1 VGEVLD
7 NVHQEFWQPPALM
20 QTEVQPEVQRS
31 APAMAEACQRCSTEF
46 LVGARFCHA
55 CGTPRAQVGAAEQPT
70 RTTPL
75 AKTTMDLF
83 AKAAAKVRSS
93 AAAIP
98 WKKISLPSWFQ
109 YLHFHEIKSFIGLP
123 MASLIAFFV
132 GLGCVVGALGVG
144 LVYKAQNFVDFQ
156 AIQMWRIE
164 WLLAATAS
172 FVAGI
177 LLKKP
182 PSKD

>member
-1 VGEVLD
+1 MAEVLD
-7 NVHQEFWQPPALM
+7 NVHQEFWQPPAPA
-20 QTEVQPEVQRS
+20 QAAVQPAVPVPV
-31 APAMAEACQRCSTEF
+31 PALAEACEHCATEF

-55 CGTPRAQVGAAEQPT
+55 CGTPRLYARSAEQLAQA
-70 RTTPL
+70 TTF
-75 AKTTMDLF
+75 ARSMDLF
-83 AKAAAKVRSS
+83 GKAAAKLRSS

-98 WKKISLPSWFQ
+98 WNKITLPAWFQ

-123 MASLIAFFV
+123 TASLIAFFL
-132 GLGCVVGALGVG
+132 GLGCLVGAVGVSF
-144 LVYKAQNFVDFQ
+144 VYKAQNFVDFQ

-182 PSKD
+182 SSKD

>member
-1 VGEVLD
+1 MAEVLD
-7 NVHQEFWQPPALM
+7 NVHQEFWQPPAPV
-20 QTEVQPEVQRS
+20 QAAVQPATVQGPV
-31 APAMAEACQRCSTEF
+31 PALGEACEHCATEY

-55 CGTPRAQVGAAEQPT
+55 CGTPRVHVSTATPASAATYSQTVDFFAKGAA
-70 RTTPL
+70 
-75 AKTTMDLF
+75 KIW
-83 AKAAAKVRSS
+83 SS
-93 AAAIP
+93 VAAIP
-98 WKKISLPSWFQ
+98 WNRIAMPSWFQ
-109 YLHFHEIKSFIGLP
+109 YLHFHEIKNFIGLP
-123 MASLIAFFV
+123 TASLIAFLV
-132 GLGCVVGALGVG
+132 GLGCTVGALGVS

-182 PSKD
+182 SSKD